1 MATIRDILRSVPGVR
16 WAAQRVRLQKAE
28 AELRLFASRS
38 AEERP
43 NLCVK
48 VEDRCF
54 YLNDKT
60 STTPFDAHYLYHT
73 SWAAR
78 QLRFINP
85 KEHVDISSSLYFVG
99 LASAIV
105 PITHYD
111 YRPPEFEI
119 DGVTCKAGDLM
130 ALPFADDSVESLS
143 CMHVIEH
150 IGLGRYGDPLDPCG
164 DQKAAAELQRVL
176 APGGH
181 FLFVTPVG
189 RPRVCFNAHRIY
201 SFEMVIKLFP
211 GLKLEEWA
219 LVKDDPSAGLVPKP
233 TPDVIDAQSYGC
245 GCFRFSK
252 PILA

>member
-1 MATIRDILRSVPGVR
+1 MSKIRNLARAIPGVR
-16 WAAQRVRLQKAE
+16 LVARKFRE
-28 AELRLFASRS
+28 ARAMRELKTFASLSKSLRPEMVVNQRDRS
-38 AEERP
+38 
-43 NLCVK
+43 
-48 VEDRCF
+48 F

-73 SWAAR
+73 TWAAR

-176 APGGH
+176 EPGGH

-201 SFEMVIKLFP
+201 SFEMVANLFP
-211 GLKLEEWA
+211 DLKLEEWA

>member
-1 MATIRDILRSVPGVR
+1 MPKIRDILRQVPGVR
-16 WAAQRVRLQKAE
+16 WAAHQVRMAKAKRELSRFAIAASTQRPDLSVKAE
-28 AELRLFASRS
+28 DSF
-38 AEERP
+38 
-43 NLCVK
+43 
-48 VEDRCF
+48 F
-54 YLNDKT
+54 YLSDKT

-78 QLRFINP
+78 QLRSINP

-105 PITHYD
+105 PIKHFD
-111 YRPPEFEI
+111 YRPPAFQME
-119 DGVTCKAGDLM
+119 GVTCAAGDLM
-130 ALPFADDSVESLS
+130 ALPFTDNSVESLS

-150 IGLGRYGDPLDPCG
+150 IGLGRYGDPMDPCG

-201 SFEMVIKLFP
+201 SFEMVQRLFP
-211 GLKLEEWA
+211 RLKLEAWA
-219 LVKDDPSAGLVPKP
+219 LVKDDSAGGLVASPP
-233 TPDVIDAQSYGC
+233 SDLIDAQDFGC

-252 PILA
+252 PV

>member
-1 MATIRDILRSVPGVR
+1 MIRDVIRQIPGVR
-16 WAAQRVRLQKAE
+16 WAAHRFRTAKAKR
-28 AELRLFASRS
+28 ELRRFAIAASTL
-38 AEERP
+38 RP
-43 NLCVK
+43 ELPVSLR
-48 VEDRCF
+48 DSFF
-54 YLNDKT
+54 YLSDKT
-60 STTPFDAHYLYHT
+60 STTPFDPHYLYHT

-78 QLRFINP
+78 QLRSINP

-105 PITHYD
+105 PIKHLD
-111 YRPPEFEI
+111 YRPPDFHI
-119 DGVTCKAGDLM
+119 DGVTCAAGDLM
-130 ALPFADDSVESLS
+130 NLPFPDNSIESLS

-176 APGGH
+176 APGGQ

-201 SFEMVIKLFP
+201 SFEMVKKLFP
-211 GLKLEEWA
+211 GLVLAQWA
-219 LVKDDPSAGLVPKP
+219 LVSDDAAGGLVSD
-233 TPDVIDAQSYGC
+233 PDAAVVNAQSYGC

-252 PILA
+252 PG